1 MNYISAAALKRQ
13 RWKFYFVAVAWP
25 VFVLGLPW
33 AFHHSILLALALM
46 VFPGGYLFTWAG
58 LLMHEAW
65 HRYVPGVPNETF
77 YNYFSWILLTDPQIY
92 KVLHG
97 THHAQVNSWD
107 DREFHPLGHIAHP
120 VARRVFNVCEI
131 LLGVGFIVVVSSL
144 MLPLH
149 PQFKQKYRFTSMLLS
164 VLVIAVFF
172 GGVVALNRAGLHV
185 PGREIAAALLL
196 NVWVDSLLL
205 HHSQL
210 IEHGNLIVAGDW
222 SARNLKVRNLRA
234 DGIAEKLFLFLTHG
248 DAKEH
253 VLHHTLVSVYSRPFP
268 GTVSMPSD
276 AVYITLKDYGK
287 ILVGMLTQ
295 GA

>member
-1 MNYISAAALKRQ
+1 MNYISAAALNRQ

-33 AFHHSILLALALM
+33 VFHHSILLALALM

-65 HRYVPGVPNETF
+65 HRYVPDVPNGIF

-107 DREFHPLGHIAHP
+107 DREFHPLGRLANP
-120 VARRVFNVCEI
+120 VARRVYNLFEI
-131 LLGVGFIVVVSSL
+131 MLGVGFIVVVSSL
-144 MLPLH
+144 MLPVH
-149 PQFKQKYRFTSMLLS
+149 PQFKQKYRLASMLLS
-164 VLVIAVFF
+164 VLVVTLFF
-172 GGVVALNRAGLHV
+172 GGVMALNSLVLHV

-196 NVWVDSLLL
+196 NIWVDSLLL

-222 SARNLKVRNLRA
+222 NARNLQVRNLKA
-234 DGIAEKLFLFLTHG
+234 DGFVEKIFLFLTHG
-248 DAKEH
+248 DAREH

-268 GTVSMPSD
+268 GTIPMPP
-276 AVYITLKDYGK
+276 APVYITLKDYSK
-287 ILVGMLTQ
+287 ILAGMLTRD
-295 GA
+295 A